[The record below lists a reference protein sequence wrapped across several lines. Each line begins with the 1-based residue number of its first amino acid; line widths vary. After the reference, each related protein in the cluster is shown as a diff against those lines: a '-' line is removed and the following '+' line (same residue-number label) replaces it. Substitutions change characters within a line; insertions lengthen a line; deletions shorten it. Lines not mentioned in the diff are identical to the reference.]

1 MMPCCNYEERS
12 LTLAVTSRFMRLS
25 HLVFTQLNGTS
36 HKSRLQ
42 RLRVGRCVLMF
53 RKLSGDLREAIQFA
67 EVSWTGLV
75 VVVCIV

>member
-1 MMPCCNYEERS
+1 MQLSN
-12 LTLAVTSRFMRLS
+12 LA
-25 HLVFTQLNGTS
+25 FTQLTGTS
-36 HKSRLQ
+36 YKSRLQ

-75 VVVCIV
+75 VVVVCIV